1 MARQDLLDHGRIQV
15 RGSVDSHF
23 LHGETV
29 RRTRHEA
36 IVSGSPFRLRFGPEP
51 PRDKGH
57 TLNVLATDIYDIQ
70 QTLWATADELR
81 ANSNLSSSEYSTPV
95 LGLIFLKFADDKFD
109 EARAKLEGTG
119 TGRRKV
125 GPADYHAKKVLYL
138 PSEAE
143 FDTLLALPEA
153 TDIGQAISDAMR
165 LIEEHN
171 PDLDGVL
178 PKDYQRFE
186 NRTLFE
192 LLRAFDRK
200 IPSDLGGDAFGK
212 IYEYFLGNF
221 AMSEGQRGGEFFTPT
236 PIVEL
241 IVRMIEPAGGKKI
254 LDPAC
259 GSGGMFVQSARFV
272 EEHRDA
278 AGDRI
283 SIYGQE
289 RVTETVK
296 LAKMNLAVHGLAG
309 DIREANTYYE
319 DSHDCVG
326 EFDYVMANPPFNV
339 DKVVK
344 AELEDDPRY
353 PFGIPTR
360 DNANYL
366 WIQNFY
372 SALNDTGRAGFV
384 MANGA
389 SDARSSEMEIRR
401 QLIETRAVSAI
412 VSVGPQFFYTVA
424 LPVTLWFLDKG
435 KATEEDWADWTLFI
449 DARKIY
455 TQVDRAH
462 REWTSAQIEFLT
474 NIQRLFWQWEPT
486 TEHDGTKE
494 LLDEHF
500 PDGTYTDVP
509 GLCRFV
515 HIDEIEEQDWSLSPG
530 RYVGIGVVDDDVD
543 FRERLEELHEEFTRL
558 SDEAAVLRAKIDA
571 AVTGIFD

>member
-1 MARQDLLDHGRIQV
+1 MDR
-15 RGSVDSHF
+15 
-23 LHGETV
+23 TV
-29 RRTRHEA
+29 RRTRHVA
-36 IVSGSPFRLRFGPEP
+36 IVSGRPLRLRFGLEP
-51 PRDKGH
+51 SCVKGH

-70 QTLWATADELR
+70 QTLWAIADELR

-109 EARAKLEGTG
+109 EARAELEGTG
-119 TGRRKV
+119 TGRRQV

-138 PSEAE
+138 PHEAE

-153 TDIGQAISDAMR
+153 ADIGQAISDAMR

-186 NRTLFE
+186 NKTLFE
-192 LLRAFDRK
+192 LLRAFDV
-200 IPSDLGGDAFGK
+200 IPSNLSGDAFGK
-212 IYEYFLGNF
+212 IYEYFLGKF
-221 AMSEGQRGGEFFTPT
+221 AMSEGKRGGQFFTPA

-241 IVRMIEPAGGKKI
+241 IVRMIEPAGGTKI

-272 EEHRDA
+272 EQHREA

-289 RVTETVK
+289 KTTETVK

-339 DKVVK
+339 DKVDK
-344 AELEDDPRY
+344 ARLEDDPRY
-353 PFGIPTR
+353 PFGIPAA

-384 MANGA
+384 MANSA
-389 SDARSSEMEIRR
+389 SDARSSELEIRR
-401 QLIETRAVSAI
+401 QLIETRALSAI
-412 VSVGPQFFYTVA
+412 ISVSTNFFYTVA

-449 DARKIY
+449 NASTIY
-455 TQVDRAH
+455 TPVDRTH
-462 REWTSAQIEFLT
+462 REWTPAQMEFLT
-474 NIQRLFWQWEPT
+474 NIQRLYWQWEPT
-486 TEHDGTKE
+486 LEHDGTKE

-509 GLCRFV
+509 GLCRYV
-515 HIDEIEEQDWSLSPG
+515 HIDEIEEQGWSLNPG
-530 RYVGIGVVDDDVD
+530 RYVGVKVETIDEGV
-543 FRERLEELHEEFTRL
+543 FKERMKRL
-558 SDEAAVLRAKIDA
+558 SDEFHELTEVSSQLSVEIKRLIRAAID
-571 AVTGIFD
+571 

>member
-1 MARQDLLDHGRIQV
+1 
-15 RGSVDSHF
+15 VD
-23 LHGETV
+23 
-29 RRTRHEA
+29 
-36 IVSGSPFRLRFGPEP
+36 
-51 PRDKGH
+51 
-57 TLNVLATDIYDIQ
+57 VLATDIYDIQ
-70 QTLWATADELR
+70 QTLWAIADELR

-109 EARAKLEGTG
+109 EARVELGGTG
-119 TGRRKV
+119 SDRRKI
-125 GPADYHAKKVLYL
+125 GPVDYHAKKVLYL
-138 PSEAE
+138 PPEAE
-143 FDTLLALPEA
+143 FDYLLALPEA
-153 TDIGQAISDAMR
+153 ADVGQAISDAMR
-165 LIEEHN
+165 MIEEHN

-192 LLRAFDRK
+192 LLRAFDG

-212 IYEYFLGNF
+212 IYEYFLGKF

-236 PIVEL
+236 SIVEL
-241 IVRMIEPAGGKKI
+241 IVRIIEPAGGKKI

-278 AGDRI
+278 ADDRI

-319 DSHDCVG
+319 DPHDCVG
-326 EFDYVMANPPFNV
+326 QFDYVMANPPFNV
-339 DKVVK
+339 DKVDK
-344 AELEDDPRY
+344 ARIEDDPRY
-353 PFGIPTR
+353 PFGIPKR

-366 WIQNFY
+366 WIQSFY

-384 MANGA
+384 MANSA
-389 SDARSSEMEIRR
+389 SDAGHSELEIRR

-412 VSVGPQFFYTVA
+412 VSVGTNFFYTVA

-435 KATEEDWADWTLFI
+435 KVNEEDWADWTLFI
-449 DARKIY
+449 DARDVF

-462 REWTSAQIEFLT
+462 REWTPAQIEFLA
-474 NIQRLFWQWEPT
+474 NIQRLYWQWEPT
-486 TEHDGTKE
+486 LEHEGTKE
-494 LLDEHF
+494 LLDNDF

-515 HIDEIEEQDWSLSPG
+515 HIDEIEEQGWSLHPG
-530 RYVGIGVVDDDVD
+530 RYVGVKVETIDEGE
-543 FRERLEELHEEFTRL
+543 FQELFTELTTEFNQL
-558 SDEAAVLRAKIDA
+558 SEQAVQLTARIQS
-571 AVTGIFD
+571 VMRQVNG